1 MRMTK
6 ILSLLLLFWVI
17 TGFNLVSNVETKVF
31 ICKGKSSK
39 RYHYDKHCR
48 GLSNCSTK
56 TFQVSLSEAKDLGR
70 TLCGWED

>member
-1 MRMTK
+1 MKLLTTLALTFA
-6 ILSLLLLFWVI
+6 LSTSFVG
-17 TGFNLVSNVETKVF
+17 TETKVY

-39 RYHYDKHCR
+39 KYHLKKNCR

-56 TFQVSLSEAKDLGR
+56 TYEVTLKEAKELKR

>member
-1 MRMTK
+1 MKKLITLTL
-6 ILSLLLLFWVI
+6 IFALFTSFVGI
-17 TGFNLVSNVETKVF
+17 DTNVF

-39 RYHYDKHCR
+39 KYHLKKNCR

-56 TFQVSLSEAKDLGR
+56 TYEVTLKEAKELKR